1 MNFIQLKNIISLQK
15 DKLIL
20 SSLTVLFS
28 INIGTA
34 QNSFPDIIKNK
45 EGKLSLTSD
54 SQGNQIPDFSYAGY
68 KASSVAIPDVT
79 IKAFV
84 PHIDGDATKTI
95 QAAID
100 YVAKLKA
107 DKNGFKGTVLLDKGI
122 FKVPG
127 VINLNQSGIVL
138 RGSGSGTNGTILLGT
153 TINRKA
159 IINIGGINNQVFK
172 ETVELAD
179 KFTPLGATVLTLKSA
194 AALKKGDHVVVNTPI
209 TKNWI
214 ELLGTADYGGESGWI
229 GWKGDDFVIRADR
242 EITNV
247 QGNKITLD
255 VPLTNA
261 LNEELSKSSV
271 VTYTWSGRINDVGV
285 ENLTLKSDY
294 DTTNPKDE
302 QHRWHGI
309 SIENAEDVWVKQVNF
324 EQFSGGAVS
333 ILKTAKRIT
342 VEDCLA
348 LNPISEIAAFRRN
361 TFYTEGQ
368 QTLFQRCYSEFG
380 YNDFVVGGYATAGPN
395 VFLQC
400 ESHQP
405 YSFSGSVGSW
415 ATGIL
420 FDVSLVDGNVISF
433 KNKEQDG
440 RGLGWNAANSV
451 IWETSASKIENYN
464 PPTAN
469 NWAFGVWA
477 QWAGNGHW
485 KDVNNHISPRSLF
498 YALLEQ
504 RLGKLPMNAQI
515 MDLGT
520 EPSSSPTLEQAK
532 ALTAEAYHLNETLK
546 EFITK
551 AATRNPITID
561 YAKAKRIDQV
571 KSETVA
577 DINPD
582 KIGLTNGFLTTTK
595 GLLAGETVD
604 VPWWRGSLRE
614 SDIKQSRPHI
624 TRFVPGHYG
633 VGYTDNLEETVNY
646 LVENNKV
653 AIDHNYGLWYEQRMA
668 DHERIRRLDADV
680 WAPFYEQPF
689 DRSGQGIAWDHLS
702 KYDLTRYNAWY
713 WNRLKTFAELAAQKD
728 KLLLN
733 EMYFQ
738 HNILEAGAHWAS
750 SPWRPANN
758 INTTRLP
765 EPPPYAGDK
774 RIFLAEQFYDV
785 KNADIRKLHEAFIEK
800 NLENFAANANVLQL
814 TSAEYTGPLPFMQF
828 WIDVVSNYEKTH
840 QNESKITLSAT
851 KDVQDAILNDDARA
865 KVVDVIDIRYWYYR
879 EDGTLYAPEGGMNLA
894 PRQHARK
901 IKVGKETDDQVYR
914 AVREYREK
922 YPNKAVLYNTM
933 GAPRFGWSVLM
944 GGGSLPNIP
953 KITLPAFYSALI
965 DMKFIEGTTF
975 SDSLWILENKGK
987 AYLFYAK
994 NSQDIS
1000 IDLSNY
1006 KGDFE
1011 VYAIN
1016 DKTGGVTKLA
1026 NIQGGKKTT
1035 VLTSVAKEKVLFVV
1049 KK

>member
-1 MNFIQLKNIISLQK
+1 VNFIQLKNIISLQK